1 MLKRL
6 LCGLAACCLLFALAP
21 AGAKADTVRID
32 DLTDGVP
39 TVQVLTAGGVD
50 VTASRVIIH
59 SDSAPEFLHFQIFSI
74 VALPAA
80 DYTDL
85 FEDFLGGTLSDRFLL
100 VVPAGPIRGNPF
112 FDVFFASDPAQLSN
126 AGALNSGLNAVETGS
141 FQLVLDFGG
150 DQYFVRS
157 DAPGDRTEVPGPAT
171 LTLLG
176 IGTLTLV
183 GSRAWRRRKA
193 IADATRPTSA
203 GDV

>member
-21 AGAKADTVRID
+21 AGTKADTVRID
-32 DLTDGVP
+32 DLTDGIP

-50 VTASRVIIH
+50 VTASRVTIQG
-59 SDSAPEFLHFQIFSI
+59 DSAPEFLHFQILLPPGI
-74 VALPAA
+74 GALPGA

-100 VVPAGPIRGNPF
+100 VAPGGPIRGTPF
-112 FDVFFASDPAQLSN
+112 LDVFLASDPAQLSN

-141 FQLVLDFGG
+141 FQLVLDFV

-157 DAPGDRTEVPGPAT
+157 DAPRNEVPGPAA

-176 IGTLTLV
+176 IGTLSLL

-203 GDV
+203 GHV